1 MKSLQRKIAG
11 VMLAIAAVPFLVA
24 GGLSRMEQIGVPPHP
39 NRWMLVPGLL
49 LLVAA
54 RFVYGPRRSWWR

>member
-1 MKSLQRKIAG
+1 MKSLQRRIAG
-11 VMLAIAAVPFLVA
+11 VLLALAATPFLVA

-39 NRWMLVPGLL
+39 NRWMLLPGLG

-54 RFVYGPRRSWWR
+54 RLVYGPRRSWWR